1 MQPIKKMNRFKEIN
15 KERVLQNIILNANL
29 ALRNLNELTDENAE
43 DFLHC
48 ESVLIKATNTLSWK
62 QGEFEEKS

>member
-1 MQPIKKMNRFKEIN
+1 MNRGKKIN

-43 DFLHC
+43 DLLHC
-48 ESVLIKATNTLSWK
+48 ESILKRITTTLSWK
-62 QGEFEEKS
+62 QGESLNKAK

>member
-1 MQPIKKMNRFKEIN
+1 MNKVKEIN

-29 ALRNLNELTDENAE
+29 ALRNLNKLTDENAE

-48 ESVLIKATNTLSWK
+48 ESVIKKTTNTLSWR
-62 QGEFEEKS
+62 QGESEEKS

>member
-1 MQPIKKMNRFKEIN
+1 MNRVKEIN

-43 DFLHC
+43 DLLHC
-48 ESVLIKATNTLSWK
+48 DSVLIKVTNTLSWK
-62 QGEFEEKS
+62 RGEFEEKS